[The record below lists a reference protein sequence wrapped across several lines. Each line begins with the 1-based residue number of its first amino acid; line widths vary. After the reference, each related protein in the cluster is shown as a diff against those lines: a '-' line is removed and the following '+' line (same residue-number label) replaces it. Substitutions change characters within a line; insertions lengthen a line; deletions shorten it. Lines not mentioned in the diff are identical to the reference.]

1 MIYKLLEMETRSAG
15 SMKNKKRNIEEISI
29 GDIKDSLS
37 LKNVIALCEFYSKHK
52 KIEPNIYRKIGIN
65 KTTIK
70 RLTGII
76 KELRDL
82 DKIIGIEDAKQTSLE
97 HVVYLAQNLSS
108 DEDMNHIQIVGEP
121 GVGKTTLAHVL
132 GHIYA
137 GLGFLENGEVISVTR
152 ADLIG
157 EHLGSTCIKTEDMLN
172 MCRGN
177 VMFIDEVYSFGCNDR
192 RDSFSKECLDCINQF
207 LSTNRKDLL
216 CIIAGYE
223 QDIQDCVFSINKGLE
238 RRFPFKYVLTKY
250 DNVQLKSIFIH
261 QVKSNDWNIDENEPV
276 LNEIFNESNMHYFN
290 SSGGDTEILFMR
302 CKMAHSSRIFLEHKR
317 SLKKKTLNNIDI
329 KRGFDMFV
337 NSKRKSKVNENISMM
352 YI

>member
-1 MIYKLLEMETRSAG
+1 
-15 SMKNKKRNIEEISI
+15 MKQ
-29 GDIKDSLS
+29 
-37 LKNVIALCEFYSKHK
+37 K
-52 KIEPNIYRKIGIN
+52 KIEPNINKKLGIN

-70 RLTGII
+70 RLVGII
-76 KELRDL
+76 KELHDL
-82 DKIIGIEDAKQTSLE
+82 DKIIGIEDAKQTILE

-121 GVGKTTLAHVL
+121 GVGKTTLAHIL
-132 GHIYA
+132 GGIYA
-137 GLGFLENGEVISVTR
+137 GLGFLENGEVISVNR
-152 ADLIG
+152 SDLIG
-157 EHLGSTCIKTEDMLN
+157 EHLGSTCIKTEEMLN
-172 MCRGN
+172 ICRGN

-223 QDIQDCVFSINKGLE
+223 QDIRDCVFSVNKGLE

-250 DNVQLKSIFIH
+250 NTEQLKSIFIH
-261 QVKSNDWNIDENEPV
+261 QVTSNDWNINKNEP
-276 LNEIFNESNMHYFN
+276 LLDEIFNEPNMRYFE

-317 SLKKKTLNNIDI
+317 SSKKKTLNNIDI
-329 KRGFDMFV
+329 KRGFDMFI
-337 NSKRKSKVNENISMM
+337 NMKKKSKMNENISMM

>member
-1 MIYKLLEMETRSAG
+1 METRT
-15 SMKNKKRNIEEISI
+15 KNKKRNIDEISI
-29 GDIKDSLS
+29 GTIKDSLS
-37 LKNVIALCEFYSKHK
+37 LKNVIALCEYYMKQK
-52 KIEPNIYRKIGIN
+52 KIEPNINKKLGIN

-70 RLTGII
+70 RLVGII
-76 KELRDL
+76 KELHDL
-82 DKIIGIEDAKQTSLE
+82 DKIIGIEDAKQTILE

-121 GVGKTTLAHVL
+121 GVGKTTLAHIL
-132 GHIYA
+132 GGIYA
-137 GLGFLENGEVISVTR
+137 GLGFLENGEVISVNR
-152 ADLIG
+152 SDLIG
-157 EHLGSTCIKTEDMLN
+157 EHLGSTCIKTEEMLN
-172 MCRGN
+172 ICRGN

-223 QDIQDCVFSINKGLE
+223 QDIKDCVFSVNKGLE

-250 DNVQLKSIFIH
+250 NTEQLKCIFIH
-261 QVKSNDWNIDENEPV
+261 QVTSNDWNIDKNEPI
-276 LNEIFNESNMHYFN
+276 LDEIFNETNMRYFD

-317 SLKKKTLNNIDI
+317 SSKKKTLNNIDI

-337 NSKRKSKVNENISMM
+337 NLKKKSKMNENISMM